1 LCTRGFRYLCRF
13 WRRRRAAAP
22 PVVGD
27 GTVWN
32 AATGRAA
39 DGRRLDLVPAVR
51 LYAFARQDDH
61 GPDALLDH
69 SPELTDVRPPPVPAW
84 SGFMTPGV

>member
-1 LCTRGFRYLCRF
+1 
-13 WRRRRAAAP
+13 
-22 PVVGD
+22 
-27 GTVWN
+27 
-32 AATGRAA
+32 
-39 DGRRLDLVPAVR
+39 LVLAVR